1 MQKIVEK
8 NIENKKVDFYRGA
21 DESDEDVKL
30 SKRRRKKRK
39 GMRNLKKLIK
49 SKSLASLEKDIE
61 STCSE
66 GESENDLIRAKEKK
80 LKKRSCVAQLKE
92 KMATS
97 TVASL
102 ESGYG
107 KYLKFEPRKLD
118 ENDNKSFKK
127 ENNGKIISERKI
139 ETSQQ
144 KGFSGSFKLIKRK
157 EDPINLKMSS
167 RIHNKVQELECS
179 LNLSRQENSELLSK
193 FHKLNLE
200 YSQLRNSFEG
210 QKIEKENCL
219 RDLELVKTELKT
231 LQQELKIKKNKVEE
245 QNSHKNELQS
255 LIDKLKDELNLSI
268 NKSQHKSEIRKLRNE
283 LVDITNK
290 NLDET
295 SNYKALLKIAQLDL
309 VNAKIKN
316 YTSQANLK
324 LTQTENEILIN
335 QNNELRTEVELL
347 KTRNKN
353 LILKYNKSTQHLSN
367 VVTVAGQALAEK
379 EKADKILAEAVAC
392 SEVYLKLRIKD
403 KEFIGDMQEKL
414 RESKFKVF
422 NLQNEVEEKLK
433 DQEKHYK
440 LDLLKLKYK
449 LNQINSNLLEK
460 KSFILQTS
468 EKQRKLSQSFSALC
482 SSASLETKNILYNH
496 VHSNL
501 VAGKK

>member
-1 MQKIVEK
+1 VFFVSLCLLYF
-8 NIENKKVDFYRGA
+8 NPLL
-21 DESDEDVKL
+21 L
-30 SKRRRKKRK
+30 SKVFR
-39 GMRNLKKLIK
+39 
-49 SKSLASLEKDIE
+49 
-61 STCSE
+61 
-66 GESENDLIRAKEKK
+66 
-80 LKKRSCVAQLKE
+80 
-92 KMATS
+92 
-97 TVASL
+97 
-102 ESGYG
+102 
-107 KYLKFEPRKLD
+107 
-118 ENDNKSFKK
+118 
-127 ENNGKIISERKI
+127 
-139 ETSQQ
+139 
-144 KGFSGSFKLIKRK
+144 
-157 EDPINLKMSS
+157 
-167 RIHNKVQELECS
+167 
-179 LNLSRQENSELLSK
+179 NLSRQENSELLSK

-367 VVTVAGQALAEK
+367 VVTVAGQAVAEK

-403 KEFIGDMQEKL
+403 KEFVIDMQEKL